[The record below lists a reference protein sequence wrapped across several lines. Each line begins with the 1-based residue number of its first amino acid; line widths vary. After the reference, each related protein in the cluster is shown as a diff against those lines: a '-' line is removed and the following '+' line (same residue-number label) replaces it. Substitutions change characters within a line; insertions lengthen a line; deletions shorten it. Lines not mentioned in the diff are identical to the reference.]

1 MLYPTLSAQASVT
14 EALVLEYLDG
24 RLPVAKPTSTHSS
37 PKTSTSPSWPTSRPA
52 PIPTGPMLA
61 LPTARASP
69 WRPVVRDAVQD
80 GVTGLGDDGADAF
93 GAFDPV
99 VVRAGQLAYH
109 AVLPFAARRLRHD
122 LWIENFTPPF
132 STSFLPLFL
141 RTPVLGFAQALQGRE
156 LSRRYRFP
164 FFLIER
170 LGLRCYRDVLVLNP
184 ADQALVS
191 AANPAAAVHLIPNG
205 IAVPGLD
212 QARLGRGEHVLFLGR
227 IDVWKKGIDY
237 LIEAYRRSRADL
249 PLVIAG
255 AGLPREERRLAALVA
270 GAGPGVRWVGH
281 VSGERKRELLA
292 RSAFMVLPSRYETFG
307 LSALEAMAAAKPV
320 LHFDLPT
327 LVWMDGDV
335 AVPAYDT
342 GVLGE
347 QMRALA
353 GDEPLRRELGR
364 KAHAAAQRYGQDE
377 TAERY
382 LALARELLR

>member
-1 MLYPTLSAQASVT
+1 MSAAVRRVVISSFDNPAHPHYQGGGVAVV
-14 EALVLEYLDG
+14 EAMAG
-24 RLPVAKPTSTHSS
+24 RLGEEYEVTVLTVGRRGESVLHNGIRYRRLPLEWA
-37 PKTSTSPSWPTSRPA
+37 
-52 PIPTGPMLA
+52 GP
-61 LPTARASP
+61 
-69 WRPVVRDAVQD
+69 
-80 GVTGLGDDGADAF
+80 
-93 GAFDPV
+93 
-99 VVRAGQLAYH
+99 RAGQLAYH
-109 AVLPFAARRLRHD
+109 AVLPFAARRIRHD

-170 LGLRCYRDVLVLNP
+170 LGLRCYRDILVLNP
-184 ADQALVS
+184 ADQALVI
-191 AANPAAAVHLIPNG
+191 AASPAAAVHLIPNG
-205 IAVPGLD
+205 IRTAELD
-212 QARLGRGEHVLFLGR
+212 ERLLGTGEHVLFLGR

-237 LIEAYRRSRADL
+237 LVEAYQRSGLDL

-255 AGLPREERRLAALVA
+255 AGLPREERRLAALIA
-270 GAGPGVRWVGH
+270 GTSADVRWAGH
-281 VSGERKRELLA
+281 VTGERKRDLLQ
-292 RSAFMVLPSRYETFG
+292 RSAFVVLPSRYETFG
-307 LSALEAMAAAKPV
+307 LSALEAMAQGKPV

-327 LVWMDGDV
+327 LSWMDGDV

-342 GVLGE
+342 AALAA

-364 KAHAAAQRYGQDE
+364 QAHAAARKYGQDE

-382 LALARELLR
+382 LALVRTLLGRSSGPGRRSAR

>member
-1 MLYPTLSAQASVT
+1 MSAAAGGPTVRRVVISSFDNPVHPHYQGGGVAVIKAMAGLGEDFDVTVLTVGRRSESV
-14 EALVLEYLDG
+14 LLNGIRYR
-24 RLPVAKPTSTHSS
+24 RLPLEWA
-37 PKTSTSPSWPTSRPA
+37 
-52 PIPTGPMLA
+52 GP
-61 LPTARASP
+61 
-69 WRPVVRDAVQD
+69 
-80 GVTGLGDDGADAF
+80 
-93 GAFDPV
+93 
-99 VVRAGQLAYH
+99 RAGQLVYH
-109 AVLPFAARRLRHD
+109 AVLPFAARRIRHD

-132 STSFLPLFL
+132 STSFLPLFV

-205 IAVPGLD
+205 IQTADLD
-212 QARLGRGEHVLFLGR
+212 EKMLGGGEHVLFLGR

-237 LIEAYRRSRADL
+237 LIEAYERSRLDL
-249 PLVIAG
+249 PLLIAG
-255 AGLPREERRLAALVA
+255 AGLAREERRLAGLVA
-270 GAGPGVRWVGH
+270 RTSADVRWIGH
-281 VSGERKRELLA
+281 VTGKRKRELLE
-292 RSAFMVLPSRYETFG
+292 RSAFVVVPSRYETFG
-307 LSALEAMAAAKPV
+307 LSALEAMAHAKPV

-327 LVWMDGDV
+327 LGWMDGDV

-342 GVLGE
+342 AALAE
-347 QMRALA
+347 QMRTLA

-364 KAHAAAQRYGQDE
+364 KAHTAAQKYGHDE

-382 LALARELLR
+382 LALARKLLSRSGPRRSSGR